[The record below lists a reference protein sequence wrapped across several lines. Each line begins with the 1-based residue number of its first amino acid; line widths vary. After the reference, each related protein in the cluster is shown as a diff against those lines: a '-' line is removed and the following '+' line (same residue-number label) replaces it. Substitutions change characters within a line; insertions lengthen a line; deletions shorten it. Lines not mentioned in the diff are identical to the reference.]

1 MNGMN
6 RQLRYRI
13 IIVTFLFLILPF
25 PLLFGRVIQF
35 KHLSLKE
42 GFSQSPVFSIAQS
55 KKGFIWIGS
64 RDGLIRF
71 DGYEFKSYKNDKL
84 VNHSIIHSNIK
95 VIHEDNN
102 ENLWIGT
109 SNGLFLFNQRQEQ
122 FSRIEIGS
130 STIVFGLLPD
140 ENDEVLWL
148 ATNRGLMCINLA
160 TKRTVDLLF
169 SNQNEV
175 DLSKHLISCLYKDEK
190 KRIWL
195 GLERGLV
202 CYSPTTGEI
211 IALPTTLAGNES
223 LQEAHLFVIK
233 QDQHGNMWFGT
244 EESGLFYYD
253 IYKDICQNYRH
264 VASNS
269 ESLLSNFV
277 RDIFAVDHNEVWIAT
292 RDGLSVFDRNKLI
305 FNNYVHDS
313 TDPNSLSHNTIWQ
326 FMKDNSG
333 NIWIP
338 TYAGGIN
345 IYSAHR
351 RNFMNIGEQ
360 VGTRNGLNQPLV
372 NSILLN
378 NEKDEIWVGTD
389 GGGLNHIDRMNN
401 TIKYYSVKDQHNHKQ
416 SNIIKSLMWDRKKQ
430 IWIGT
435 LDGVTIFDPHTKHAK
450 NLELEKRNKHIRV
463 NVLLSDDNKVW
474 AGTENEGLIL
484 MTEEGAVDTSF
495 VNVPGDKRSLS
506 SNTISSIIQDE
517 AGKLWIG
524 TRNGLNYYDPQT
536 GHFTTYYN
544 SDIENANSRV
554 IQSLYQDSNNRLWV
568 GTMSGGYYFD
578 RIHKKFYKLSAL
590 EVDNDVLQAI
600 NEDNAGNIW
609 FSTYEGLIKID
620 FKHFR
625 LPFQEA
631 DYQIT
636 RYTVQNGLSSNQF
649 LPGATAKSSY
659 GEFFWG
665 GVNGITTFY
674 PNRIMK
680 NDILPVV
687 SITGFYIHNKEVT
700 LYDKDTPLKS
710 AIEDTHEIT
719 LTYKQGYNIGFKF
732 AALNF
737 VYTENNQYAYRMLG
751 LANNSSWNY
760 SGSQRN
766 VQYTNLAPGKYTFQ
780 VKAANND
787 GLWNESPVEI
797 EITVLP
803 PFWKTWWAYLTYIIL
818 IGGVIYYIIHF
829 FRIRTQLER
838 SIFEGNLQNQR
849 QEELNRI
856 KLEFFT
862 NISHEFRTPLTLILA
877 PLEKMESEIRGNEKA
892 YSQLILIK
900 ENAMRL
906 FKLVNELLDFRKA
919 ETGNMKLYITLN
931 NMVSVARGV
940 FNSFQMLANDKQI
953 SFYFESEQES
963 LEVYFDRNQI
973 EKVLYNLL
981 SNAFKFTPDG
991 GEISCSVKLLDEFVE
1006 VRVTDNGKG
1015 ISEVEQ
1021 EKIFQRFYQ
1030 VESVNHPKS
1039 GTGIGLAYSKNIIEQ
1054 HVGTIEVKSGLVGNR
1069 MKTSFSFVLKL
1080 GQGHF
1085 DNSQLVVDDESG
1097 RKIISKVDDSLIESK
1112 EELIPKKATLLIV
1125 EDNVELRTFIKESL
1139 LAIYDILEASDGQQ
1153 GWDVAIENIPD
1164 LIISDV
1170 MMEEMGGLELAKLL
1184 KSDDRTS
1191 HIPII
1196 FLTARTSYEH
1206 LVEGLETGA
1215 EVYLTKPFSLK
1226 VLELNIHNL
1235 LTTRDAMREKF
1246 TRRLMYEPTRTVVNS
1261 IDEKFLKKVLAIID
1275 ENIADPEFGVPTLAS
1290 KVGMSQPVLYKKIRA
1305 ISNMSVN
1312 DFIKSIRFR
1321 KAAQLLSEHQYGIAD
1336 IAYMVGFNDR
1346 KYFSKEFKK
1355 FFDKN
1360 TSEYKNSFSDE
1371 EPDKLNDE

>member
-1 MNGMN
+1 MN
-6 RQLRYRI
+6 RQLRHRVVIVI
-13 IIVTFLFLILPF
+13 ILAIITPLT
-25 PLLFGRVIQF
+25 LLFGGVIQF

-42 GFSQSPVFSIAQS
+42 GFSQSPVFSITQS
-55 KKGFIWIGS
+55 DNGFIWIGS
-64 RDGLIRF
+64 RDGLFRF
-71 DGYEFKSYKNDKL
+71 DGYEFKNYKNDKL
-84 VNHSIIHSNIK
+84 MNHSIIHSNIK
-95 VIHEDNN
+95 AIHEDSN

-109 SNGLFLFNQRQEQ
+109 SNGLFLFDQKQEL
-122 FSRIEIGS
+122 FSRIDIGS
-130 STIVFGLLPD
+130 STIVFGLLSG
-140 ENDEVLWL
+140 ENDEVLWI
-148 ATNRGLMCINLA
+148 ATNRGLMCVNPV

-175 DLSKHLISCLYKDEK
+175 DLSKQLISCLYKDEK

-195 GLERGLV
+195 GLERGLL

-211 IALPTTLAGNES
+211 IALPTALAENKS
-223 LQEAHLFVIK
+223 LQESHLFVIK
-233 QDQHGNMWFGT
+233 QDQQGNMWFGT

-264 VASNS
+264 IASNS

-277 RDIFAVDHNEVWIAT
+277 RDIFVVDHNEVWIAT
-292 RDGLSVFDRNKLI
+292 RDGLSVFDRKNQK
-305 FNNYVHDS
+305 FTNYVHDS

-333 NIWIP
+333 NIWMP

-351 RNFMNIGEQ
+351 RNFMNIGER
-360 VGTRNGLNQPLV
+360 VGSRNGLNQPLV

-389 GGGLNHIDRMNN
+389 GGGLNHIDRVTN
-401 TIKYYSVKDQHNHKQ
+401 TVQYYSVKDQHNHKQ
-416 SNIIKSLMWDRKKQ
+416 SNIIKSLMWDRKKR

-435 LDGVTIFDPHTKHAK
+435 LDGITIFDPHTKHSRY
-450 NLELEKRNKHIRV
+450 LELGKRNKHIRV
-463 NVLLSDDNKVW
+463 NALLSDGNKVW
-474 AGTENEGLIL
+474 AGTENEGMIL
-484 MTEEGAVDTSF
+484 LTEEGIVDTVF
-495 VNVPGDKRSLS
+495 VNVPGDKHSLS

-517 AGKLWIG
+517 AGKLWLG
-524 TRNGLNYYDPQT
+524 TRNGLNYYDAQT
-536 GHFTTYYN
+536 GNFTTYYN
-544 SDIENANSRV
+544 NDIENANSRV

-578 RIHKKFYKLSAL
+578 RVHKRFYKLNAS
-590 EVDNDVLQAI
+590 EVNSDVVQAI

-609 FSTYEGLIKID
+609 FSTYEGLMKVG
-620 FKHFR
+620 FTYFR
-625 LPFQEA
+625 LPFQES
-631 DYQIT
+631 DYQTT

-649 LPGATAKSSY
+649 LLGATAKSSY
-659 GEFFWG
+659 GELFWG

-680 NDILPVV
+680 NESLPVV

-700 LYDKDTPLKS
+700 LHAEDSPLKS
-710 AIEDTHEIT
+710 AIEDTREIT
-719 LTYKQGYNIGFKF
+719 LTYKQGYNVGFKF

-737 VYTENNQYAYRMLG
+737 IYTENNQYAYRMVG
-751 LANNSSWNY
+751 LANNSDWNY

-787 GLWNESPVEI
+787 GLWNETPVEI
-797 EITVLP
+797 KITVLS
-803 PFWKTWWAYLTYIIL
+803 PFWETWWAYLIYTVL
-818 IGGVIYYIIHF
+818 IGSIIFYIIHF
-829 FRIRTQLER
+829 FRIRTNLER
-838 SIFEGNLQNQR
+838 SLFEGNLQNQR
-849 QEELNRI
+849 QEELNRM

-862 NISHEFRTPLTLILA
+862 NISHEIRTPLTLILA
-877 PLEKMESEIRGNEKA
+877 PLEKLEGEIKGNEKA
-892 YSQLILIK
+892 YSQLMLIK

-931 NMVSVARGV
+931 NIVSVARGV
-940 FNSFQMLANDKQI
+940 FNSFQMLANDKRI
-953 SFYFESEQES
+953 SFHFECEQADIEA
-963 LEVYFDRNQI
+963 YFDKSQI

-981 SNAFKFTPDG
+981 SNAFKFTPDR
-991 GEISCSVKLLDEFVE
+991 GEISCSVKLVDESVE
-1006 VRVTDNGKG
+1006 VCVTDNGKG
-1015 ISEVEQ
+1015 IPEAEQ

-1030 VESVNHPKS
+1030 VDSVEHPKS

-1054 HVGTIEVKSGLVGNR
+1054 HAGTIKVESGLVENR
-1069 MKTSFSFVLKL
+1069 MKTSFYFVLKL
-1080 GQGHF
+1080 GRGHF
-1085 DNSQLVVDDESG
+1085 DNSQLVIDDETG
-1097 RKIISKVDDSLIESK
+1097 KKIISQTDDSLMERK
-1112 EELIPKKATLLIV
+1112 EDTMPKKATLLLV

-1139 LAIYDILEASDGQQ
+1139 LNLYDILEADNGQQ
-1153 GWDVAIENIPD
+1153 GWDIAIENIPD

-1170 MMEEMGGLELAKLL
+1170 MMEELDGLELAKLL

-1261 IDEKFLKKVLAIID
+1261 VDEKFLKKVLAIID
-1275 ENIADPEFGVPTLAS
+1275 ENIADPEFGVPILAS
-1290 KVGMSQPVLYKKIRA
+1290 KVGMSQPILYKKIRA

-1336 IAYMVGFNDR
+1336 VAYMVGFNDR

-1360 TSEYKNSFSDE
+1360 PSEYMNSFSDE